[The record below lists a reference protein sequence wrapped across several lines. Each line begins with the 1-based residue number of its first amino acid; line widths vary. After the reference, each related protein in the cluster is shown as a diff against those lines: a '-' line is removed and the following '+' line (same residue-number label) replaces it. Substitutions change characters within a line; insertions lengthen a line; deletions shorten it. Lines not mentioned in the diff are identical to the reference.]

1 MVKKTIKSFFK
12 KTCFK
17 IQSNVE
23 TLLSQALASYPEF
36 STHVDYPQSQ
46 MKCHQTKIRRNESKE
61 VNLFSI
67 VCDPRLCQSMWNYF
81 VQQRDEIH

>member
-12 KTCFK
+12 KIGFET
-17 IQSNVE
+17 QSNIE
-23 TLLSQALASYPEF
+23 TTLSQAHDSYPKS

-67 VCDPRLCQSMWNYF
+67 IRDPRLYQS
-81 VQQRDEIH
+81 I